1 MGLFR
6 GKGVSKRALIVG
18 IDAYD
23 DPNIGNLSG
32 AVKDARA
39 MEAVLGQNEDG
50 SPNYDCRILISP
62 GPYAIT
68 KGFLRTQWDILFKD
82 FDEEVLFY
90 FAGHGTPTDIG
101 GFLVTQDA
109 SDGDPGLS
117 MQELVDRANQC
128 KAREVLLILDC
139 CFSGSLGNQASI
151 QGNVEN
157 KAILREGVTILAA
170 SRPTQ
175 TSAEVGG
182 HGVFT
187 NLVLNALYG
196 GAADVLGNVSAASVY
211 AYAEQALGPWEQRP
225 LYKSHASRLT
235 PIRKCEPEVPL
246 KIVRKLPEIFPDPM
260 ATLPLD
266 PSYEWTIDPRNP
278 KHEEIFDCLKFYRNS
293 RMLRTVNKAV
303 DLGDLYHAAK
313 HSTGVRLTGLG
324 RFYWKLA
331 KERRI

>member
-1 MGLFR
+1 M
-6 GKGVSKRALIVG
+6 SKRALIVG
-18 IDAYD
+18 LDQYD
-23 DPNIGNLSG
+23 HPAIADLSG
-32 AVKDARA
+32 AVKDAQA
-39 MEAVLGQNEDG
+39 MEAVLGTNEDS
-50 SPNYDCRILISP
+50 SPNYDCRLLTSP
-62 GPYAIT
+62 GPYPISRA
-68 KGFLRTQWDILFKD
+68 FLRQQWDALFTD
-82 FDEEVLFY
+82 FHDEILFY

-101 GFLVTQDA
+101 GFLVTQDGRN
-109 SDGDPGLS
+109 GDPGLA

-139 CFSGSLGNQASI
+139 CFSGSLGNPASI
-151 QGNVEN
+151 QGDVEN
-157 KAILREGVTILAA
+157 KAILREGITILAA

-235 PIRKCEPEVPL
+235 PIRKCAPEVPL
-246 KIVRKLPEIFPDPM
+246 QIVRRLPEIFPDPM

-266 PSYEWTIDPRNP
+266 PSYEWSIDPRNP
-278 KHEEIFDCLKFYRNS
+278 KHEEIFDCLKLYRNS
-293 RMLRTVNKAV
+293 RMLRTVNKVV
-303 DLGDLYHAAK
+303 DHGDLYHAAV

-324 RFYWKLA
+324 RFYWQLA